1 MVRSSSSCAILAWT
15 TQIGIAW
22 HHMAPGKPQQNCWVE
37 SFIGRLRDQLLN
49 EELFENLAHAR
60 SLLER

>member
-1 MVRSSSSCAILAWT
+1 
-15 TQIGIAW
+15 
-22 HHMAPGKPQQNCWVE
+22 MAPGKPQQNCWVE